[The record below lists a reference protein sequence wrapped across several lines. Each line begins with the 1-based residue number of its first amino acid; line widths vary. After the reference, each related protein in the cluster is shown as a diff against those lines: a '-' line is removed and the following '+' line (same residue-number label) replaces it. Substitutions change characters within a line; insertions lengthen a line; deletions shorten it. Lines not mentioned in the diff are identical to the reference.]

1 MADSKSPDS
10 TPARHTATAPLML
23 EPPPPLHQLETEVM
37 EVLWERGES
46 CVREVMDALNATGA
60 RARAYTTYMTIM
72 SRLEAKGML
81 ERRRQGKTNF
91 YRPACTRGEYV
102 EMRARSELDS
112 VVDQYGEVALAH
124 IARQMAALDPKRRR
138 ALQRIAR
145 GK

>member
-1 MADSKSPDS
+1 
-10 TPARHTATAPLML
+10 ML
-23 EPPPPLHQLETEVM
+23 GPPPPLHQLETEVM

-60 RARAYTTYMTIM
+60 RPRAYTTYMTIM

-81 ERRRQGKTNF
+81 DRRREGKTNF
-91 YRPACTRGEYV
+91 YRPVRSRREYV

-145 GK
+145 EK